1 MEKTWNEAEIV
12 RRHNQEESIAKATEQ
27 IVIENKLPQEHKEQ
41 KEQKEYDITVPS
53 TPPDI
58 MIGQLAHYF
67 GIKEVD
73 EKTKHEIEK
82 IYQWASKNTK
92 GITPDDTLDTLDL
105 LGEKL
110 GIMRFGEDKFKVL
123 YNYVT
128 LQNTAEDANREINS
142 LETRWPKLRAMFK
155 TQ

>member
-1 MEKTWNEAEIV
+1 MEKTWNEAEII
-12 RRHNQEESIAKATEQ
+12 RKHNQEESIAKAAEQ
-27 IVIENKLPQEHKEQ
+27 IVIKDETPKESQ
-41 KEQKEYDITVPS
+41 EYDITVPV

-67 GIKEVD
+67 DIKDID

-110 GIMRFGEDKFKVL
+110 GVVRFGEDKFKVF

-128 LQNTAEDANREINS
+128 LQNTVEDANREINA
-142 LETRWPKLRAMFK
+142 LETRWPRLQAIFK